1 LCAYARTFQAMDI
14 GIIGV
19 WKKCLFTWNHEIYR
33 EKFWGDEQLC
43 KLAVGCAQQPQTEIS
58 DNIYELEEDEDNVSV
73 EPSYG
78 DTLEYI
84 I

>member
-1 LCAYARTFQAMDI
+1 MDI
-14 GIIGV
+14 GMIVLWTKMSFYMKYIG
-19 WKKCLFTWNHEIYR
+19 
-33 EKFWGDEQLC
+33 EKFWDDEQLC
-43 KLAVGCAQQPQTEIS
+43 KLAVGCAQQPHTKIS
-58 DNIYELEEDEDNVSV
+58 DNIYELEEDEDIVFV

>member
-1 LCAYARTFQAMDI
+1 MVCE
-14 GIIGV
+14 
-19 WKKCLFTWNHEIYR
+19 KKCFFTWNHEIYR

-43 KLAVGCAQQPQTEIS
+43 KLAVGCAQQPHTEIS
-58 DNIYELEEDEDNVSV
+58 DNIYELEEDEDNVFV

>member
-1 LCAYARTFQAMDI
+1 MNKNVL
-14 GIIGV
+14 
-19 WKKCLFTWNHEIYR
+19 LHEIYR
-33 EKFWGDEQLC
+33 EKFWDDEQLC
-43 KLAVGCAQQPQTEIS
+43 KLAVDCAQQPHTEIS
-58 DNIYELEEDEDNVSV
+58 DNIYELEEDEDNVFV

>member
-1 LCAYARTFQAMDI
+1 MRAYARTFQAMDI
-14 GIIGV
+14 GIIGL
-19 WKKCLFTWNHEIYR
+19 WKKNVLLHEIYR

-43 KLAVGCAQQPQTEIS
+43 KLAVGCAQQPHTEIS
-58 DNIYELEEDEDNVSV
+58 DNIYELEEDGDNVFV

>member
-1 LCAYARTFQAMDI
+1 VWLCANISGNGHRYNWF
-14 GIIGV
+14 V
-19 WKKCLFTWNHEIYR
+19 KKNVLLHEIYKG
-33 EKFWGDEQLC
+33 KFWGDEQLC
-43 KLAVGCAQQPQTEIS
+43 KLAVGCAQQPHTEIS
-58 DNIYELEEDEDNVSV
+58 DNIYELEEEDNVFI

>member
-1 LCAYARTFQAMDI
+1 
-14 GIIGV
+14 V
-19 WKKCLFTWNHEIYR
+19 CLSANISDNGHRYNCFVNKNVLLHEIYR
-33 EKFWGDEQLC
+33 EKFWDDEQLC
-43 KLAVGCAQQPQTEIS
+43 KLAVGCAQQPHTEIS
-58 DNIYELEEDEDNVSV
+58 DNMYELEEDEDIVFV

>member
-1 LCAYARTFQAMDI
+1 MKYI
-14 GIIGV
+14 G
-19 WKKCLFTWNHEIYR
+19 K
-33 EKFWGDEQLC
+33 KFWDDEQLC
-43 KLAVGCAQQPQTEIS
+43 KLAVGCAQQPHTKIS
-58 DNIYELEEDEDNVSV
+58 DNIYELEEDEDNVFV